1 MPGLTFEALPTLGAV
16 RIVVDI
22 SDDPDVGDVVDCQL
36 FRSTRA
42 PDDPES
48 YLGWSKVR
56 VRPTYM
62 LDEGPY
68 GQYGSPWEM
77 FNTVDVW
84 YDTEAPLDT
93 PLWYV
98 VELPGA
104 SIPYMWGAE
113 LVHLL
118 AGNDADFETGLGAW
132 TADTDAAISHL
143 TVAPLF
149 GLGSMRVTLT
159 ATVPFTGARL
169 PAVAVEA
176 GLMYGI
182 SGWLRSPAG
191 GYVRLG
197 VDWLDASSDWISV
210 SYATQDYLEPGIT
223 VRQAGNLVAPVGAAF
238 AQLRVVYSSGTSGQF
253 VDVDRMRMWSMGDP
267 LDEAAATSTVLPSND
282 GGWLTDPT
290 VPAEA
295 IRLSLLPTD
304 ACDVDDMIAGVT
316 SGVIFASH
324 AAEVRS
330 AAGQR
335 FDVVGQANPVPVTGV
350 RKSPTSTLTLATI
363 TFDDRDQVHEL
374 YGSGRVT
381 FVRLP
386 AEYGVPDRYLDVAD
400 VNTSAL
406 SPDLR
411 LPYRVI
417 DLPYATVDQPAGPTL
432 GVLGTRIS
440 DLDRFATWTDFD
452 QARLTT
458 LDLLHGAGST
468 TGVTP

>member
-1 MPGLTFEALPTLGAV
+1 MAGFTIEPLPTLGAI

-22 SDDPDVGDVVDCQL
+22 SDDPDVESVIDCQL
-36 FRSTRA
+36 FRSTVA
-42 PDDPES
+42 PDDPDTFGS
-48 YLGWSKVR
+48 WTKVR
-56 VRPTYM
+56 VRPTYVW
-62 LDEGPY
+62 DSQY

-93 PLWYV
+93 PVWYV
-98 VELPGA
+98 VELPYA
-104 SIPYMWGAE
+104 EFPYMWASE
-113 LVHLL
+113 LVHLIT
-118 AGNDADFETGLGAW
+118 GDDADFETGVGAW
-132 TADTDAAISHL
+132 SADADAAISHL
-143 TVAPLF
+143 TVDPLF
-149 GLGSMRVTLT
+149 GTGSLRVTLT
-159 ATVPFTGARL
+159 ATVPYTGARL
-169 PAVAVEA
+169 PAIPVTA

-197 VDWLDASSDWISV
+197 VDWLDAGSDWISV

-253 VDVDRMRMWSMGDP
+253 VDLDRMRMWSMGDP
-267 LDEAAATSTVLPSND
+267 DYDGTAATPTILPSND

-290 VPAEA
+290 VPAES
-295 IRLSLLPTD
+295 IRLSLLPTE
-304 ACDVDDMIAGVT
+304 ACDVDDLIAGVT

-324 AAEVRS
+324 AAEVRA

-335 FDVVGQANPVPVTGV
+335 FDVVQQANPVPVTGV
-350 RKSPTSTLTLATI
+350 RKSPTSTLTLATV
-363 TFDDRDQVHEL
+363 TFADRDQVHEL
-374 YGSGRVT
+374 YESGRVT
-381 FVRLP
+381 FLRLP

-432 GVLGTRIS
+432 GALGTRIR
-440 DLDRFATWTDFD
+440 DLDRFVTWADFD